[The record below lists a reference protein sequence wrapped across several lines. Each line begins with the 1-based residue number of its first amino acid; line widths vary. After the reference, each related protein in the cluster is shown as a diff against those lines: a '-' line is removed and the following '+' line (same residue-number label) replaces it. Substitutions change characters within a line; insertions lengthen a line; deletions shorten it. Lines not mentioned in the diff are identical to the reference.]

1 MAYRERPDLRIDNA
15 TEGIER
21 YKKAFGGTRRV
32 FVVKGSGSHFGRA
45 VQRPSPIL
53 RSAPA

>member
-21 YKKAFGGTRRV
+21 YKKAFGGTHACL
-32 FVVKGSGSHFGRA
+32 S
-45 VQRPSPIL
+45 
-53 RSAPA
+53 